1 MGPDLGIGVL
11 PEVLWEAW
19 VRSCPGYLGPGHSSV
34 SAGPRRPVL
43 SWEADES
50 SAGSLFSPWVV
61 LSVGEGCCS
70 VEAHCQR
77 P

>member
-1 MGPDLGIGVL
+1 MGPVLGIGGASRSPL
-11 PEVLWEAW
+11 GGLFLAW

-50 SAGSLFSPWVV
+50 SAGYLFSFP
-61 LSVGEGCCS
+61 G
-70 VEAHCQR
+70 
-77 P
+77 